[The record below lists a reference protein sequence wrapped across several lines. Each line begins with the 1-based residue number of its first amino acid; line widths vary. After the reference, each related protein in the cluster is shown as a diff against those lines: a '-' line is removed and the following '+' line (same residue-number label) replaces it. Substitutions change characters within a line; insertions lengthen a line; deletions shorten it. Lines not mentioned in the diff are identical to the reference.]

1 MKMARALDLIIWFT
15 VVIFSAQDAE
25 ESSQNQ
31 KPAYIG
37 DNVTLDCLSA
47 ISGGKFKWQKLSPKV
62 ENLNSTGST
71 YTIQSV
77 TASDSGTYKCETD
90 KSVSHYISHAGRT
103 VTLTVQERKARLELI
118 TSHID
123 GSIFERDQINMTCY
137 VDGDPVGW
145 TYELHMSERVMS
157 YKSQMERTFTFNC
170 MTLSQAGNYNCRA
183 RKGDLYSNFSNL
195 IHIHVSALNVTLT
208 AFPKSPMK
216 EGDSLQLVC
225 TWMGNG
231 RSSSNLTYSF
241 LRNNVTVKKSS
252 SSSVFSIKEIEKNHT
267 GNYTCAVE
275 SPGRGKAY
283 SDDIEIEVQALTVT
297 LTVAP
302 GGSVM
307 EGDCLTLNCTW
318 RVNGSS
324 SSKLNFSFW
333 RDCVS
338 VKNDSDF
345 PVFSIQEIN
354 KSHSGNYTCA
364 VELPGGGQKY
374 SNTVNVQIQA
384 LQVTGIPG
392 GAGLCLLLL
401 ILPLLLLLCAYHRI
415 QDLLCALWRRRR
427 TDEGRAVGNV
437 ITEASDGSQAALQTE
452 TFNMADETKD
462 VPEVIYSVLGDFPK
476 SKKIGKPL
484 VHSSLIYSEVRV
496 PQGLSPPR

>member
-1 MKMARALDLIIWFT
+1 MARPLDLIIWFT
-15 VVIFSAQDAE
+15 VVIFSE

-31 KPAYIG
+31 ESAYIG

-47 ISGGKFKWQKLSPKV
+47 ISGGKFKWHKLSPKV

-71 YTIQSV
+71 YTIQSA
-77 TASDSGTYKCETD
+77 TPSDSGTYKCETD
-90 KSVSHYISHAGRT
+90 KSALPHISHSGTT
-103 VTLTVQERKARLELI
+103 VTLTVQERTARLEVI
-118 TSHID
+118 TRHT
-123 GSIFERDQINMTCY
+123 GGWIFEGDQISMTCH

-145 TYELHMSERVMS
+145 TYELHMSWGVTPYM
-157 YKSQMERTFTFNC
+157 SQMERTFTFNSV
-170 MTLSQAGNYNCRA
+170 TLSQGGNYTCRA
-183 RKGDLYSNFSNL
+183 RKGDLYSNFSKPVP
-195 IHIHVSALNVTLT
+195 IRVSALAVTLT
-208 AFPKSPMK
+208 ASPKSPMK
-216 EGDSLQLVC
+216 ESDSLQLVC
-225 TWMGNG
+225 TWRGNG

-241 LRNNVTVKKSS
+241 LRNNMTVKKSS
-252 SSSVFSIKEIEKNHT
+252 SSSVFSIKEIEKSHT

-275 SPGRGKAY
+275 SPGGGKAY

-307 EGDCLTLNCTW
+307 EGDFLILNCTLW
-318 RVNGSS
+318 VNGSS

-333 RDCVS
+333 RDCMS

-364 VELPGGGQKY
+364 VELPGGDRTY

-384 LQVTGIPG
+384 PQVTGIPG

-401 ILPLLLLLCAYHRI
+401 IIPLLLLLCAYHRI
-415 QDLLCALWRRRR
+415 RGLLRALWRRRR
-427 TDEGRAVGNV
+427 ADQGRAVGNV
-437 ITEASDGSQAALQTE
+437 ITESSDGSQPALQTE
-452 TFNMADETKD
+452 AFNMADNTKD
-462 VPEVIYSVLGDFPK
+462 VPEVIYSVLTDFPK
-476 SKKIGKPL
+476 PKNKGKPL